1 MKKFY
6 ENPVVEITVFD
17 VEDVITTSLTGL
29 NGGSTLSEAAA
40 DELVQATEDGA
51 KIDNTTVIAAR
62 KYSAYNW

>member
-29 NGGSTLSEAAA
+29 NGGSTLREAAA
-40 DELVQATEDGA
+40 DELVQAIEDGA

>member
-40 DELVQATEDGA
+40 DELVQAIEDGA

>member
-29 NGGSTLSEAAA
+29 NGGSTLNEAAA
-40 DELVQATEDGA
+40 NELVKAIEDGA

>member
-29 NGGSTLSEAAA
+29 NGGSTLSDAAA
-40 DELVQATEDGA
+40 DELVQAIEDGA

>member
-17 VEDVITTSLTGL
+17 VEDVITTSLA
-29 NGGSTLSEAAA
+29 STLELTEGAAEDLVAAIEA
-40 DELVQATEDGA
+40 GA
-51 KIDNTTVIAAR
+51 QIDNLNVIAAK

>member
-29 NGGSTLSEAAA
+29 NGGSTLSEDAA
-40 DELVQATEDGA
+40 DELVRAIEDGA